1 MDALKERVL
10 QRIEGSRDEAIELLA
25 DLVKAQSVNPP
36 GDTRA
41 AAAVVT
47 RMARTFTENVE
58 VVSCEETVPNVFV
71 TLNPGGRPQLLYN
84 GHLDTVPVGDV
95 SHWEVDPFGALI
107 RDDRMF
113 GRGVADMKGGV
124 AAMLMAAKVLAT
136 ENVALRGSLV
146 LSFVGDEET
155 GGVKGAGYLMEKGY
169 YSPDMVVVG
178 EITNNSGIAIA
189 EKGVAVY
196 VLTTK
201 GKTAH
206 GSTPWVGVNAIDKM
220 VKILYRLQ
228 TDLVPALSRRDS
240 GFLPL
245 ASMNIGQIK
254 GGVSFNVVADT
265 CEVVIDRRTLPTESI
280 DAVTQEIQDIVEEV
294 KREDPEVDASLIRLA
309 YAPPFETPPD
319 ETLCRLARETMEELG
334 RPADFVGYEQ
344 VCDGRFF
351 SAKGIPTIMIGP
363 GTARKAH
370 TPNESLELDQYLDAI
385 KVYALLAM
393 NALGKKGDAALFS

>member
-1 MDALKERVL
+1 MDALKARVL
-10 QRIEGSRDEAIELLA
+10 QRIEGSRGEAIELLA

-47 RMARTFTENVE
+47 RMAGTFTESVE
-58 VVSCEETVPNVFV
+58 VVSCEETIPNVFV
-71 TLNPGGRPQLLYN
+71 TLNPGARPQLLYN

-95 SHWEVDPFGALI
+95 SHWEVDPFGALV
-107 RDDRMF
+107 RENRMF

-124 AAMLMAAKVLAT
+124 AAMLMAAKALAV
-136 ENVALRGSLV
+136 ENVPLKGSLV

-155 GGVKGAGYLMEKGY
+155 GGTKGAGYLMENGY
-169 YSPDMVVVG
+169 YAPDMVVVG

-206 GSTPWVGVNAIDKM
+206 GSTPWFGVNAIDKM
-220 VKILYRLQ
+220 VKILCRLQ
-228 TDLVPALSRRDS
+228 TDLVPALNRRES

-245 ASMNIGQIK
+245 ASMNIGTIK

-265 CEVVIDRRTLPTESI
+265 CEVVIDRRTLPVESI
-280 DAVTQEIQDIVEEV
+280 DAVTQEIQQIIDEV
-294 KREDPEVDASLIRLA
+294 KREDPEVDASLSRLA
-309 YAPPFETPPD
+309 YAPPFETRPD
-319 ETLCRLARETMEELG
+319 ETLCRLAMETMEELG
-334 RPADFVGYEQ
+334 RPAGFVGYEQ

-351 SAKGIPTIMIGP
+351 SGKGIPTIMIGP

-370 TPNESLELDQYLDAI
+370 APNENLELDQYVDAI

-393 NALGKKGDAALFS
+393 NALE